1 MAERSTRTKR
11 APLRV
16 GIVDDQRLVLD
27 CVASYLGSR
36 RSEFDVAIA
45 EDSWEGLV
53 SHDAFP
59 VDLVVLELNL
69 GDGITLNTKIDALTA
84 AGARTIVM
92 SRASDAASITR
103 ALAAGALSFVPKSE
117 PAVELIAAIRAG
129 ADGESHL
136 GEAVGRLI
144 GAAMAADDP
153 GLGRQ
158 ERRALMI
165 YATGR
170 SIREVA
176 DEMTTTEETVKSYI
190 KRARRKYRS
199 IGVDIG
205 SKLLLRRRGVQ
216 EGWLTAD

>member
-1 MAERSTRTKR
+1 MAERSTRVKR

-16 GIVDDQRLVLD
+16 GIVDDHRLVLD

-36 RSEFDVAIA
+36 RSEFEVAIA

-59 VDLVVLELNL
+59 VDVVVLDLNL
-69 GDGITLNTKIDALTA
+69 GDGIPLATKIHALTA
-84 AGARTIVM
+84 AGSRTVVM
-92 SRASDAASITR
+92 SRQSDAASITG
-103 ALAAGALSFVPKSE
+103 ALAAGAMSFVPKSE
-117 PAVELIAAIRAG
+117 PAIELIAAIRAG
-129 ADGESHL
+129 ANGESHL
-136 GEAVGRLI
+136 GAAVGRLI
-144 GAAMAADDP
+144 GEAMATADP
-153 GLGRQ
+153 GLGSQ
-158 ERRALMI
+158 ERRALML

-199 IGVDIG
+199 IGVDLG
-205 SKLLLRRRGVQ
+205 SKLLLRRRGVL
-216 EGWLTAD
+216 EGWLTPE